1 MANRLQ
7 QFKEPEVRR
16 RFGAILAAK
25 VVGVAAVLGAVKLF
39 AFFFADVAGAS
50 PVQDAAEAV
59 NTINPINTMWVLVT
73 AFLVFFMQAGFMA
86 LEAGFARSKETI
98 NIMMECV
105 FDTCLCGLLYFAV
118 GFAFQ
123 FGGGNG
129 LIGHEYFFLQNIP
142 ATYDYSGL
150 FDTQVAFL
158 AFFLFQFAFADTAST
173 ITSGAMVGRTS
184 FKGDILYSACVSGL
198 IYPIFAHW
206 VWGPGGWL
214 ATTMGWFDGIS
225 ADGLWFRDFAGS
237 TVVHTVGGTIALWG
251 AVILGPRLGRKFKR
265 DGGGPTPP
273 HDLNIAALGAVI
285 LWFGWYGFNPGS
297 TLSGMDFEG
306 IGRVAAN
313 TTLAACAGGL
323 VAVFFVYPRSK
334 KWDLGMS
341 LNGFLGGLVAITAP
355 CYWVSPTYAVVIGAI
370 AGILVPL
377 FVDLME
383 YLRVDD
389 PIGAVAVHMGAGIF
403 GTLAV
408 GLFAAGDY
416 GLPTP
421 TGADNSVPVKGLFT
435 GGGADQLVVQLIG
448 SLTCI
453 VVVSIAS
460 IIIFKIIRALPGSYN
475 LRLERDLELEGIDI
489 TEHGNTAYHME
500 FGQGMTYV
508 TSTGLGGPS
517 IPASTP
523 SRTEEPV

>member
-1 MANRLQ
+1 
-7 QFKEPEVRR
+7 
-16 RFGAILAAK
+16 
-25 VVGVAAVLGAVKLF
+25 
-39 AFFFADVAGAS
+39 
-50 PVQDAAEAV
+50 
-59 NTINPINTMWVLVT
+59 
-73 AFLVFFMQAGFMA
+73 
-86 LEAGFARSKETI
+86 
-98 NIMMECV
+98 
-105 FDTCLCGLLYFAV
+105 
-118 GFAFQ
+118 
-123 FGGGNG
+123 
-129 LIGHEYFFLQNIP
+129 
-142 ATYDYSGL
+142 
-150 FDTQVAFL
+150 
-158 AFFLFQFAFADTAST
+158 
-173 ITSGAMVGRTS
+173 
-184 FKGDILYSACVSGL
+184 
-198 IYPIFAHW
+198 
-206 VWGPGGWL
+206 
-214 ATTMGWFDGIS
+214 
-225 ADGLWFRDFAGS
+225 
-237 TVVHTVGGTIALWG
+237 
-251 AVILGPRLGRKFKR
+251 
-265 DGGGPTPP
+265 
-273 HDLNIAALGAVI
+273 
-285 LWFGWYGFNPGS
+285 
-297 TLSGMDFEG
+297 
-306 IGRVAAN
+306 VAAN

-408 GLFAAGDY
+408 GLFAAGEY

-508 TSTGLGGPS
+508 TSTGLGGPGV
-517 IPASTP
+517 PAPTP